1 MTEIHGA
8 EKAREVYFHR
18 YGYYPEDRPT
28 DDFSM
33 RGRQE
38 RLLWSKA
45 VIARDDYTCQDCGK
59 RGGKLHA
66 VFGTAGDL
74 VAPMVTDALITHAD
88 AARAD
93 DQRVRGQ
100 QTPLSLDADVVEQHV
115 PRVAQELVVGHGAI
129 VVSRDGRRGERPRRL
144 RRRHQL
150 RHRRGQWHRQGVRA
164 ACGP

>member
-66 VFGTAGDL
+66 HHIKRWSDFPELRFELSNGTTLCPPCHEIRHKEDKSRWSSRKRTHHRA
-74 VAPMVTDALITHAD
+74 DALDAGSRPPVPLGGD
-88 AARAD
+88 AAR
-93 DQRVRGQ
+93 G
-100 QTPLSLDADVVEQHV
+100 L
-115 PRVAQELVVGHGAI
+115 
-129 VVSRDGRRGERPRRL
+129 
-144 RRRHQL
+144 
-150 RHRRGQWHRQGVRA
+150 
-164 ACGP
+164 